1 MYAFYTILIYFA
13 LYYGYFLGG
22 DSSLDNIYKKL
33 EYTMARNRYISYVHP
48 PYALEC
54 EMVQA
59 IQNMDNVKSIHI
71 LKQINSLERAELSKM
86 PLNSLKYSL
95 IASCTLF
102 TRAIIEVGLDT
113 ETSFMLSDYYINLI
127 DETTILSE
135 VEDLEYTML
144 NDFIMVLKKYK
155 GNIYNPLI
163 NRVITYINK
172 NIENNLSLAEIS
184 SFVNVHPNYLCAAF
198 KKQVGKTLLEY
209 INDQRIIAIKLY
221 MNHANSSINETSYA
235 FNFSHVTYFSRFF
248 KKQTGL
254 TPSDYKKECSS
265 TNSLVED

>member
-1 MYAFYTILIYFA
+1 ME
-13 LYYGYFLGG
+13 
-22 DSSLDNIYKKL
+22 DIYKKL
-33 EYTMARNRYISYVHP
+33 EYTMARNRYTSYIHP

-54 EMVQA
+54 KLVQA
-59 IQNMDNVKSIHI
+59 IKQMDYDKSIQV
-71 LKQINSLERAELSKM
+71 LNQINSLERAELSKR
-86 PLNSLKYSL
+86 PLSSLKYSL
-95 IASCTLF
+95 IASCTFF
-102 TRAIIEVGLDT
+102 TRAIIEAGLDT

-127 DETTILSE
+127 DETATTSE
-135 VEDLEYTML
+135 VQALEYKML

-155 GNIYNPLI
+155 ENIYNPLI

-198 KKQVGKTLLEY
+198 KKEVNKTISEY

-221 MNHANSSINETSYA
+221 MNHANSSISEISYA
-235 FNFSHVTYFSRFF
+235 FNFSHVTYFCRFF
-248 KKQTGL
+248 KKQTGI
-254 TPSDYKKECSS
+254 TPSEYKRQCSS

>member
-1 MYAFYTILIYFA
+1 ME
-13 LYYGYFLGG
+13 
-22 DSSLDNIYKKL
+22 DIYKKL
-33 EYTMARNRYISYVHP
+33 EYTMARNRYTSYIHP

-54 EMVQA
+54 KLVQA
-59 IQNMDNVKSIHI
+59 IKQMDYDKSIQA
-71 LKQINSLERAELSKM
+71 LNQINSLERAELSKR
-86 PLNSLKYSL
+86 PLSSLKYSL
-95 IASCTLF
+95 IASCTFF
-102 TRAIIEVGLDT
+102 TRAIIEAGLDT

-127 DETTILSE
+127 DETATISD
-135 VEDLEYTML
+135 VQALEYKML

-155 GNIYNPLI
+155 ENIYNPLI

-198 KKQVGKTLLEY
+198 KKEVSKTLSEY

-221 MNHANSSINETSYA
+221 MNHANSSISEISYA
-235 FNFSHVTYFSRFF
+235 FNFSHVTYFCRFF
-248 KKQTGL
+248 KKQTGI
-254 TPSDYKKECSS
+254 TPSEYKKQCSS